1 MQLPRHLKR
10 SLHTTFG
17 YRWSD
22 LKGDLTGG
30 TVASALAIPTS
41 LSFGEL
47 SGLGPVAGS
56 YGALALGV
64 FGALVGNTRGIIS
77 GPNPHVAIIMALVV
91 SKYSNSVA
99 EALAAAILAGVIQ
112 ILFGLLRFGR
122 YIDYVPVSLL
132 TGFFTGVGIL
142 LVTTQAAPAMGVA
155 NGSGN
160 PAQAMIAFPATI
172 QNANLHAVAIT
183 AICLAAVILWRGPLQ
198 RIAPGQLILLTSG
211 TLAGIF
217 WLTEA
222 PAVGPINVGLS
233 ALQWP
238 QLSVGF
244 LLRAAQPA
252 FMIAML
258 SSMTI
263 LIASMMVESITGRQQ
278 QTDRLLVGH
287 GIGNIAAGFI
297 GGLPGSAAPATLVN
311 AYSGGRTVV
320 SNLTVTAIVLLTLV
334 TGLSALIELI
344 PKAVMA
350 SILIVVGVSVIDLR
364 LMSRLHQTNVGF
376 ALVTALTA
384 FLVVFVDVVT
394 ALIVGFI
401 VGMFVNSRNLEAFEV
416 PKLVSVPLLDSEVL
430 GPDAEVDDPFTASTG
445 LVRFPD
451 RVSVASAREIGRIVS
466 RDVGAHRTVI
476 FDLALTE
483 YIDDTAAMMMGTLIN
498 TMASL
503 GRRDFVITGMRDDVA
518 QKLKAF
524 GFLDRVPPEHLV
536 PDMAAAKRTVKPM
549 LEADLANNRA
559 DGPA

>member
-1 MQLPRHLKR
+1 MQLQRHIKR
-10 SLHTTFG
+10 SLHTSFG

-30 TVASALAIPTS
+30 LVAGALAIPAS

-47 SGLGPVAGS
+47 SGLGPVAGL

-77 GPNPHVAIIMALVV
+77 GPNAPVAIIMALVV
-91 SKYSNSVA
+91 SKYSNSIA
-99 EALAAAILAGVIQ
+99 EVLAAAILAGVIQ
-112 ILFGLLRFGR
+112 IVFGLLRFGR
-122 YIDYVPVSLL
+122 YIAYVPASLL

-142 LVTTQAAPAMGVA
+142 LVTTQAAPAMGAA
-155 NGSGN
+155 NGSGSA
-160 PAQAMIAFPATI
+160 AQAMIALPATI

-198 RIAPGQLILLTSG
+198 RIAPSQLILLIAG

-222 PAVGPINVGLS
+222 PAVGPINVGIS
-233 ALQWP
+233 TLQWP

-244 LLRAAQPA
+244 LLRAVQPA
-252 FMIAML
+252 FIIAMIC
-258 SSMTI
+258 SMTI
-263 LIASMMVESITGRQQ
+263 LTTSMMVESITGQQQ

-287 GIGNIAAGFI
+287 GIGNIAAGFV

-320 SNLTVTAIVLLTLV
+320 SNLTVTAMVLLTLV
-334 TGLSALIELI
+334 TGLSALIELL

-350 SILIVVGVSVIDLR
+350 SILIVVGVSVIDWR
-364 LMSRLHQTNVGF
+364 LIRRLHQTTVGF

-384 FLVVFVDVVT
+384 FLVVFVDVIT

-416 PKLVSVPLLDSEVL
+416 PRLVSVPLLDSEVL
-430 GPDAEVDDPFTASTG
+430 GPDAEVDDPFGANTG

-466 RDVGAHRTVI
+466 RDVGAHQTVI
-476 FDLALTE
+476 FDLSLTE
-483 YIDDTAAMMMGTLIN
+483 YIDDTAAMMLGTLIN
-498 TMASL
+498 TMASR
-503 GRRDFVITGMRDDVA
+503 GRRDFVITGMRDQVA

-536 PDMAAAKRTVKPM
+536 PDMTTAKRTVKPM

-559 DGPA
+559 A